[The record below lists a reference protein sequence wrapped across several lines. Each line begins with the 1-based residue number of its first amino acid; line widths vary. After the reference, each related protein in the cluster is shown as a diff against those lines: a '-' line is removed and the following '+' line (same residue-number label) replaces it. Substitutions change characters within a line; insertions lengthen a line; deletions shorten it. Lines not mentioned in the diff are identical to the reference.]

1 MFNKGI
7 VRWNVFDKYKEKV
20 RKLNIEITII
30 FNSAKHF

>member
-7 VRWNVFDKYKEKV
+7 VRWNVFDKYKKKV
-20 RKLNIEITII
+20 RKLNIKIIII